1 MKTIKNIIAIV
12 AFISAV
18 NANAQSNK
26 PLTAIFKQSY
36 EYEAMK
42 NYEGAINTINSM
54 YSETSYE
61 INLRLGWLNYLSGKQ
76 KESISF
82 YQKAISIMPAATEP
96 LWGVINSYVKL
107 ENWTEVEKTYLSIL
121 KIDPKNTKANYNL
134 GLIYLD

>member
-82 YQKAISIMPAATEP
+82 YQKAISIMPEASITRAT
-96 LWGVINSYVKL
+96 
-107 ENWTEVEKTYLSIL
+107 SIISSGFMPGMTASMCQPRRL
-121 KIDPKNTKANYNL
+121 ARIQV
-134 GLIYLD
+134 